1 MSETEQ
7 AGAEQQDEPEK
18 IQPFLLGKF
27 ALYWTPEGHN
37 VHLRVLV
44 DGFPPFDQEM
54 PFSMVQRFLHVE
66 SPADM
71 MAQIAEMSAEH
82 DQDEQ
87 QAAA

>member
-1 MSETEQ
+1 MSETQQ
-7 AGAEQQDEPEK
+7 ADQSEAEPEK

-54 PFSMVQRFLHVE
+54 PFSMVQRFLKVD

-71 MAQIAEMSAEH
+71 MEQIAEMSAEQAE
-82 DQDEQ
+82 QD
-87 QAAA
+87 AA